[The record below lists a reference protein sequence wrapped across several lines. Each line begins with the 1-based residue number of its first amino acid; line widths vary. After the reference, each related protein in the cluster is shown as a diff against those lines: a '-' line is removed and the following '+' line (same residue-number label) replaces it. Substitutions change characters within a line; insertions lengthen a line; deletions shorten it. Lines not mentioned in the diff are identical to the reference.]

1 MRNKYDA
8 GEASISIKR
17 DIDRIRLIITLPD
30 KGDIELT
37 LTLTD
42 ARKLGRLL
50 MTYSETNAVQMD
62 LLLRKLSDMEKTISS
77 IEERVRSLEAKAR
90 SQQ

>member
-50 MTYSETNAVQMD
+50 LTYSETNAVQMD